1 MSSYLKPLP
10 AAVIIL
16 GILFPYASA
25 VNAQATPTVAG
36 RIGPIDE
43 SSLVQLKG
51 NHHPLAIP
59 ANDRGE
65 AAVDLPIERMLLVLK
80 RDGAAESA
88 LEQVLA
94 EQQDKSSPHFH
105 AWLSPEQFGG
115 QFGPSQA
122 DLQKLR
128 AWLESHGFR
137 VNRVARSGMTIE
149 FSGTSG
155 QVKEAFHT
163 AIHLYDVNG
172 AKHYANASDPQVPAA
187 LTPVVAGVD
196 TLHSFQKPPTIR
208 VLGPAARI
216 GNTSTWQPE
225 FTFNGYFGVEHFL
238 APGDFAMIYNAA
250 SLYKSGIDGTG
261 QSIGIVG
268 RTNINLSDLQI
279 FRIAFGLPTNDPQ
292 IILDGPD
299 PGNFFG
305 SEEAEADLDIEW
317 SGAIAPKAT
326 IKFVV
331 SGSTNATDG
340 SDLSAQYI
348 VDNNLAPVL
357 SSSFGQCEQLLGQAE
372 DAFYNNLWEQA
383 AAQGITVVVSSGDSG
398 AAGCDVSTG
407 LPASQGPAVNGIAS
421 TPFNIAVGGTQ
432 FNENGADSTYWSPAN
447 GPDQSSALGYIPEVV
462 WNESC
467 SNDPN
472 LCPGF
477 VTLLASG
484 GGASTLYSKPSWQA
498 GPGVPNDGKRDL
510 PDIALAAA
518 AMHDGYLLCQDGIC
532 LTDSTGQL
540 INAEVVGGTSAG
552 APSFAGIMALVNQK
566 TNSRQGQANFVLYPL
581 AASQTAANCNA
592 SATPQS
598 QCLLNDITQG
608 NNNVPGQTGV
618 SAGSGYDMATGLG
631 SVDAANLVN
640 SWKNVTFLG
649 TNTSLQLSSTSFTHG
664 QGVTAT
670 VTVTP
675 ATGTGTPS
683 GDVALLPG
691 NPQSLNLGTLTNGSV
706 SAPVSALPGG
716 SYSLTA
722 SYGGDGTFGASIS
735 PGLPVTVSPE
745 PSNTVFSPVVFGPLG
760 NLVPA
765 TSVSYSNTMYLQA
778 TIAGTSQQG
787 AATGT
792 IAFSDTFNG
801 NTTTLMTVPVDVR
814 GGALAL
820 ETSLAVGN
828 HTLNASYS
836 GDASFTASAAAP
848 VSLTVTKGTTQTF
861 LFVPSGALP
870 NSSVFLQALVFPQGN
885 AAPTGTVQFMSNAQA
900 LGSPVAVVGEIATL
914 TTTQLSAGSD
924 TITAVYSGDGN
935 FNGSTS
941 QAATVFVGNP
951 DFQLAVN
958 PGNVTVSASAPGKS
972 TILVSPGPGLGLVG
986 TLSFTCSGLPAG
998 VLCSFQPPQLNLDG
1012 FTTMTTAFTIAKTG
1026 QAAIHAQVHQR
1037 DQILAGPLGGVI
1049 AACVLLIWAPRK
1061 RHCYSKAGRLVI
1073 FVCLLGAV
1081 IGWASGCG
1089 GGSNTNANPPP
1100 PAPPSSF
1107 VVTVTAAGG
1116 TGAQAVSHSVTLAV
1130 TVQ

>member
-1 MSSYLKPLP
+1 MSRYLKPLP
-10 AAVIIL
+10 IALITL
-16 GILFPYASA
+16 GILIPHAR
-25 VNAQATPTVAG
+25 VNAQATRTVAD
-36 RIGPIDE
+36 RIGAIDE
-43 SSLVQLKG
+43 SSLISLKG

-65 AAVDLPIERMLLVLK
+65 AAPELPMERMLLVLK
-80 RDGAAESA
+80 RDAGAESA
-88 LEQVLA
+88 LEQLLA
-94 EQQDKSSPHFH
+94 EQQNKSSPRFH
-105 AWLSPEQFGG
+105 AWLSPEQFGA
-115 QFGPSQA
+115 QFGPSEA

-128 AWLESHGFR
+128 GWLESHGFR
-137 VNRVARSGMTIE
+137 VNRVARGGMAIE
-149 FSGTSG
+149 FSGNAA

-163 AIHLYDVNG
+163 AIHLYAVNG
-172 AKHYANASDPQVPAA
+172 AKHYANAADPQIPTA
-187 LTPVVAGVD
+187 LTTVVAGVD
-196 TLHSFQKPPTIR
+196 TLHSFQKPSSIR

-216 GNTSTWQPE
+216 GNTSTWQPQ
-225 FTFNGYFGVEHFL
+225 FTFNGFFGVEHFL
-238 APGDFAMIYNAA
+238 APGDFAQIYSTA

-261 QSIGIVG
+261 QSIAIVG

-279 FRIAFGLPTNDPQ
+279 FRIAFGLPANDPK

-305 SEEAEADLDIEW
+305 LEEAEADLDIEW
-317 SGAIAPKAT
+317 SGAVAPKAT
-326 IKFVV
+326 INFVV

-357 SSSFGQCEQLLGQAE
+357 SSSFGECEQLLGQAE
-372 DAFYNNLWEQA
+372 NTFYNNLWEQA
-383 AAQGITVVVSSGDSG
+383 AAQGITVIVSSGDSG
-398 AAGCDVSTG
+398 AAGCDVTTG
-407 LPASQGPAVNGIAS
+407 SPASQGPAVNGIAS

-432 FNENGADSTYWSPAN
+432 FNENGADSTYWSPTN

-467 SNDPN
+467 SDDPN
-472 LCPGF
+472 QCPGF
-477 VTLLASG
+477 VTLFASS
-484 GGASTLYSKPSWQA
+484 GGASSLYSKPSWQA
-498 GPGVPNDGKRDL
+498 GPGVPNDGMRDL
-510 PDIALAAA
+510 PDVALAAA

-552 APSFAGIMALVNQK
+552 TPSFAGIMALVNQK

-592 SATPQS
+592 SGPPQS
-598 QCLLNDITQG
+598 QCLFNDITQG
-608 NNNVPGQTGV
+608 NNDVPGQAGV
-618 SAGSGYDMATGLG
+618 SAGPGYDMATGLG
-631 SVDAANLVN
+631 SVNAANLVN

-649 TNTSLQLSSTSFTHG
+649 TNTSLQLSTTSFTHG
-664 QGVTAT
+664 QPVTAT

-691 NPQSLNLGTLTNGSV
+691 IPQSLNLGILTNGSV
-706 SAPVSALPGG
+706 SAPISALPGG

-735 PGLPVTVSPE
+735 PGVPVTVSPE
-745 PSNTVFSPVVFGPLG
+745 SSSTTFSPVAFGPLG
-760 NLVPA
+760 NLVPT
-765 TSVSYSNTMYLQA
+765 TSVSYSDTMYLQA
-778 TIAGTSQQG
+778 AIAGASQQG
-787 AATGT
+787 TATGKIT
-792 IAFSDTFNG
+792 FSDTFNG

-836 GDASFTASAAAP
+836 GDTSFTASAAAP
-848 VSLTVTKGTTQTF
+848 VSLTVTKGATQTL

-870 NSSVFLQALVFPQGN
+870 NSSVILQALVFPQGN
-885 AAPTGTVQFMSNAQA
+885 AAPSGTVQFMSNAQA
-900 LGSPVAVVGEIATL
+900 LGNPVALIDEIATL
-914 TTTQLSAGSD
+914 TTTQLRAGSN

-935 FNGSTS
+935 FNTSTS
-941 QAATVFVGNP
+941 QTATVFVGNP

-958 PGNVTVSASAPGKS
+958 PGNVTVSAGTAGKS
-972 TILVSPGPGLGLVG
+972 TVLVSPGPGLGFVG
-986 TLSFTCSGLPAG
+986 TLSFTCAGLPTG
-998 VLCSFQPPQLNLDG
+998 VSCSFQPSQLNLDG
-1012 FTTMTTAFTIAKTG
+1012 FTTMTTALAISKTG
-1026 QAAIHAQVHQR
+1026 QAAIHAQVYQR
-1037 DQILAGPLGGVI
+1037 NLMLAGSLGGLI
-1049 AACVLLIWAPRK
+1049 AASVLLVWPPRK
-1061 RHCYSKAGRLVI
+1061 RQRYSKACRLLI
-1073 FVCLLGAV
+1073 FVCLLGAG
-1081 IGWASGCG
+1081 IGSASGCG

-1100 PAPPSSF
+1100 PTVNSF

>member
-1 MSSYLKPLP
+1 MSRYFKSLP
-10 AAVIIL
+10 IAFIIL
-16 GILFPYASA
+16 GILLPCATA
-25 VNAQATPTVAG
+25 VNAQATRTVAD
-36 RIGPIDE
+36 RIGVIDE
-43 SSLVQLKG
+43 SSLVSLKG

-65 AAVDLPIERMLLVLK
+65 VAPDLPMERMLLVLK
-80 RDGAAESA
+80 RDAAAESS
-88 LEQVLA
+88 LEQLLA
-94 EQQDKSSPHFH
+94 EQQDKLSQRFH
-105 AWLSPEQFGG
+105 AWFSPEQFGG
-115 QFGPSQA
+115 QFGPSRA
-122 DLQKLR
+122 DLQKLH

-137 VNRVARSGMTIE
+137 VNRVAHGGMAIE
-149 FSGTSG
+149 FSGTAS

-163 AIHLYDVNG
+163 AIHLYAVNG
-172 AKHYANASDPQVPAA
+172 ANHFANASDPQIPVA
-187 LTPVVAGVD
+187 LTTVVAGVD
-196 TLHSFQKPPTIR
+196 TLHSFQKPPSIR

-225 FTFNGYFGVEHFL
+225 FTFNGFFGAEHFL
-238 APGDFAMIYNAA
+238 APGDFAQIYNTA

-261 QSIGIVG
+261 QSIAIVG

-279 FRIAFGLPTNDPQ
+279 FRIAFGLPANNPQ

-305 SEEAEADLDIEW
+305 PEEAEADLDIEW
-317 SGAIAPKAT
+317 SGAVAPKAT
-326 IKFVV
+326 INFVV
-331 SGSTNATDG
+331 SASTNATDG
-340 SDLSAQYI
+340 ADLSAQYI

-357 SSSFGQCEQLLGQAE
+357 SSSFGECEQLLGQAE
-372 DAFYNNLWEQA
+372 NTFYNNLWEQA
-383 AAQGITVVVSSGDSG
+383 AAQGITVIVSSGDSG
-398 AAGCDVSTG
+398 AAGCDAFTG
-407 LPASQGPAVNGIAS
+407 SPASQGPAVNGIAS

-432 FNENGADSTYWSPAN
+432 FNENGADSTYWSATN
-447 GPDQSSALGYIPEVV
+447 GPAQSSALGYIPEVV

-467 SNDPN
+467 SDDPN

-477 VTLLASG
+477 VTLFASSG
-484 GGASTLYSKPSWQA
+484 GVSTIYSKPSWQA
-498 GPGVPNDGKRDL
+498 GAGVPNDGMRDL
-510 PDIALAAA
+510 PDIAFAAGA
-518 AMHDGYLLCQDGIC
+518 LHDGYLLCQDGTC

-592 SATPQS
+592 SGPPQS
-598 QCLLNDITQG
+598 QCLFDDITQG
-608 NNNVPGQTGV
+608 NNDVPGQSGV
-618 SAGSGYDMATGLG
+618 SAGPGYDMATGLG
-631 SVDAANLVN
+631 SVNAANLIN

-649 TNTSLQLSSTSFTHG
+649 TSTNLHLSSTSFTHG
-664 QGVTAT
+664 QPVTAT

-675 ATGTGTPS
+675 ATGTRTPS

-691 NPQSLNLGTLTNGSV
+691 IPQSLNLGTLTNGSV

-735 PGLPVTVSPE
+735 PGVPVTVSPE
-745 PSNTVFSPVVFGPLG
+745 SSTTVFSPVEFGPHG
-760 NLVPA
+760 NLVPV
-765 TSVSYSNTMYLQA
+765 TSVGYSDFMYLQVA
-778 TIAGTSQQG
+778 IAGASQQG
-787 AATGT
+787 SATGT
-792 IAFSDTFNG
+792 ITFSDTFNG
-801 NTTTLMTVPVDVR
+801 STATLMTVPLDVR

-848 VSLTVTKGTTQTF
+848 VSLTVTKGATQTF
-861 LFVPSGALP
+861 LFAPSGALP
-870 NSSVFLQALVFPQGN
+870 NSSVILQALVFPQGN
-885 AAPTGTVQFMSNAQA
+885 AAPSGTVQFMSNAQA
-900 LGSPVAVVGEIATL
+900 LGSPVALVDLIATL
-914 TTTQLSAGSD
+914 TTTQLPAGSSA
-924 TITAVYSGDGN
+924 ITAVYSGDGN

-941 QAATVFVGNP
+941 QAVTVFVGIP

-958 PGNVTVSASAPGKS
+958 PGNVTVSASVPGKS
-972 TILVSPGPGLGLVG
+972 TILLSPGPGLGFFG
-986 TLSFTCSGLPAG
+986 TVSFTCAGLPTG
-998 VLCSFQPPQLNLDG
+998 VSCSFQPSQLNLDG
-1012 FTTMTTAFTIAKTG
+1012 FTTMTTVLAISKTG
-1026 QAAIHAQVHQR
+1026 QAAIHAQVDKR
-1037 DQILAGPLGGVI
+1037 SFMLAGSLGGLI
-1049 AACVLLIWAPRK
+1049 AVCALLVWPPRK
-1061 RHCYSKAGRLVI
+1061 RHCHFKAGGLLI
-1073 FVCLLGAV
+1073 FVCLLGAG

-1100 PAPPSSF
+1100 PATNSF

-1116 TGAQAVSHSVTLAV
+1116 SGAQAVSHTATLAV

>member
-1 MSSYLKPLP
+1 MRT
-10 AAVIIL
+10 AAD
-16 GILFPYASA
+16 
-25 VNAQATPTVAG
+25 

-43 SSLVQLKG
+43 SSLVALKG
-51 NHHPLAIP
+51 NRHSLAIP

-65 AAVDLPIERMLLVLK
+65 AAPDLPMERMLLVLK
-80 RDGAAESA
+80 RDAAAESV
-88 LEQVLA
+88 LEQLLR
-94 EQQDKSSPHFH
+94 EQQDKSSPRFH

-122 DLQKLR
+122 DLQKLG

-137 VNRVARSGMTIE
+137 VNRVARGGMTIE
-149 FSGTSG
+149 FSGTAG

-163 AIHLYDVNG
+163 PIHLYVVNG
-172 AKHYANASDPQVPAA
+172 AKRYANASDPQIPTA
-187 LTPVVAGVD
+187 LTTVVAGVD
-196 TLHSFQKPPTIR
+196 TLHSFQKPPSIR

-225 FTFNGYFGVEHFL
+225 FTFNGLFGVEHFL
-238 APGDFAMIYNAA
+238 APGDFAQIYNTA
-250 SLYKSGIDGTG
+250 SLYSSGIDGTG
-261 QSIGIVG
+261 QSVAIVG

-279 FRIAFGLPTNDPQ
+279 FRIAFGLPANDPQ

-305 SEEAEADLDIEW
+305 GEEAEADLDIEW
-317 SGAIAPKAT
+317 SGAIAPKAA

-331 SGSTNATDG
+331 SGSTNTTDG
-340 SDLSAQYI
+340 SDLSVQYI
-348 VDNNLAPVL
+348 VDNNLAPIL
-357 SSSFGQCEQLLGQAE
+357 SSSFGECEQLLGQAE
-372 DAFYNNLWEQA
+372 NTFYNNLWEQA
-383 AAQGITVVVSSGDSG
+383 AAQGITVIVSSGDSG

-407 LPASQGPAVNGIAS
+407 SPATQGPAVSGIAS

-432 FNENGADSTYWSPAN
+432 FNENGADSTYWSPTN
-447 GPDQSSALGYIPEVV
+447 GPNQSSALRYIPEVV

-467 SNDPN
+467 SDDPN

-477 VTLLASG
+477 VTLSASG
-484 GGASTLYSKPSWQA
+484 GGTSTLYTKPSWQA
-498 GPGVPNDGKRDL
+498 GPGVPNDGMRDL
-510 PDIALAAA
+510 PDIALAAG

-581 AASQTAANCNA
+581 AAAQTNANCNA
-592 SATPQS
+592 SGPPQS
-598 QCLLNDITQG
+598 QCLFNDITQG
-608 NNNVPGQTGV
+608 NNDVPGQTGV
-618 SAGSGYDMATGLG
+618 SAGPGYDLATGLG
-631 SVDAANLVN
+631 SLNAANLVN
-640 SWKNVTFLG
+640 SWKNVTFRG

-664 QGVTAT
+664 QPVTTT

-691 NPQSLNLGTLTNGSV
+691 SPQSLLLGPLTNGSV
-706 SAPVSALPGG
+706 STPVSALPGG

-735 PGLPVTVSPE
+735 PGVPVTVTPE
-745 PSNTVFSPVVFGPLG
+745 SSSTTFSPVAFGPLG
-760 NLVPA
+760 TLVPT
-765 TSVSYSNTMYLQA
+765 TSVGYSATMYLQA
-778 TIAGTSQQG
+778 AIAGASQQG

-792 IAFSDTFNG
+792 ITFSDTFNG

-814 GGALAL
+814 GGAFAL

-836 GDASFTASAAAP
+836 GDSSFTASAAAP
-848 VSLTVTKGTTQTF
+848 VSLAVTKGATQTL
-861 LFVPSGALP
+861 LFVPNGALP
-870 NSSVFLQALVFPQGN
+870 NSSVILQALVFPQGN
-885 AAPTGTVQFMSNAQA
+885 AAPSGTVQFMSNAQA
-900 LGSPVAVVGEIATL
+900 LGSPVTVIGEIATL
-914 TTTQLSAGSD
+914 TTTQLPAGAD

-935 FNGSTS
+935 FNSSTS

-958 PGNVTVSASAPGKS
+958 PGNVTVSASIAGQS
-972 TILVSPGPGLGLVG
+972 TVFVSPGPGLGFVG
-986 TLSFTCSGLPAG
+986 TVSFTCAGLPTG
-998 VLCSFQPPQLNLDG
+998 VSCSFQPSQLNLDG
-1012 FTTMTTAFTIAKTG
+1012 FTNMTTTLAISKTG
-1026 QAAIHAQVHQR
+1026 QAAIHAQVHER
-1037 DQILAGPLGGVI
+1037 NLMLAGSFGGLI
-1049 AACVLLIWAPRK
+1049 ASCVLLVWPPRK
-1061 RHCYSKAGRLVI
+1061 RPHHSKVAILLI
-1073 FVCLLGAV
+1073 FVCLLGAA
-1081 IGWASGCG
+1081 IGWTSGCG
-1089 GGSNTNANPPP
+1089 GGTTASPPP
-1100 PAPPSSF
+1100 PTGTANSF
-1107 VVTVTAAGG
+1107 IVTVTAAGG
-1116 TGAQAVSHSVTLAV
+1116 TGAQAVSHTVTLAV